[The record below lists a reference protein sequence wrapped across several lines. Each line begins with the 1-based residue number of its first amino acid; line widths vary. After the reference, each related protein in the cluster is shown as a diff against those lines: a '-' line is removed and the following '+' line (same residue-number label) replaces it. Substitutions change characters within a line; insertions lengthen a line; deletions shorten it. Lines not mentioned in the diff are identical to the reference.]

1 MRMKALRSTTV
12 LLVAASAAIGL
23 AACNLSPQAS
33 EIASSGH
40 SEWTTGMAVIGD
52 YGTANDSE
60 QAVASQVKRWADQND
75 ADALV
80 TTGDNAYPYSN
91 PETLEA
97 AWTPAYGWADELEV
111 IATLGNHDVEDDGGV
126 STIDYF
132 ELPGPWYQETI
143 GNVDVFVLDANQP
156 ENPEQTQW
164 LSENLSRSD
173 AAWKVVVF
181 HQPAFSC
188 SLHDSDPRVVEQWVP
203 PLERFEVDL
212 VLSGHEHNYQRF
224 EAGSTTY
231 LVTGGGGSELY
242 ELDGC
247 PEGVPTRLAANDD
260 AHHFLGIQVSD
271 EEMRV
276 QAIDTEGK
284 ILDSFSLRP

>member
-1 MRMKALRSTTV
+1 
-12 LLVAASAAIGL
+12 
-23 AACNLSPQAS
+23 
-33 EIASSGH
+33 
-40 SEWTTGMAVIGD
+40 MAVIGD

-60 QAVASQVKRWADQND
+60 QAVASQVKRWADEND
-75 ADALV
+75 ADAIV

-97 AWTPAYGWADELEV
+97 AWTSAYGWADELEV

-188 SLHDSDPRVVEQWVP
+188 SLHDGDPLVVEQWVP
-203 PLERFEVDL
+203 LLQRSRVNL
-212 VLSGHEHNYQRF
+212 VLSGHDHNYQRF
-224 EAGSTTY
+224 EVGSTTY

-242 ELDGC
+242 ALDGC
-247 PEGVPTRLAANDD
+247 PEDIPTRLAANDEQ
-260 AHHFLGIQVSD
+260 HHFLGIQASD

-276 QAIDTEGK
+276 QAIDAEGT
-284 ILDSFSLRP
+284 ILDSFTLRP

>member
-1 MRMKALRSTTV
+1 MVAGMVYRGRCSLCEHTRLRHYC
-12 LLVAASAAIGL
+12 IH
-23 AACNLSPQAS
+23 NLSLGRRS
-33 EIASSGH
+33 
-40 SEWTTGMAVIGD
+40 VIGD

-60 QAVASQVKRWADQND
+60 QAVSSQVKWWADQND

-188 SLHDSDPRVVEQWVP
+188 SLHDGDPLVVEQWVP
-203 PLERFEVDL
+203 LLQRSRVNL
-212 VLSGHEHNYQRF
+212 VLSGHDHNYQRF
-224 EAGSTTY
+224 EVGSTTY

-242 ELDGC
+242 ALDGC
-247 PEGVPTRLAANDD
+247 PEDIPTRLAANDEQ
-260 AHHFLGIQVSD
+260 HHFLGIQASD

-276 QAIDTEGK
+276 QAIDAEGT
-284 ILDSFSLRP
+284 ILDSFTLRP